1 MKVLVLGMP
10 RTGTQSLADALERL
24 GISPVYHMRE
34 VGKNKHQAFWI
45 EALDAKFEG
54 RGEPF
59 NREKFDQ
66 ILRPYEALAD
76 YPAAIF
82 PEELMAAYPEASVI
96 LSVRRSED
104 EWLVSMESTL
114 WHAHTHAPS
123 PNPSPMAGLSEKYH
137 RHCWANDLPGRGR
150 AAYRAHNALVRR
162 LARDPDQ
169 QKKYLEYA
177 PGDGWAPLCAFL
189 GVEEERRPGADEPFP
204 RSDDWVGYKREV
216 MKEKERGQE
225 GGEGGG
231 GPRRVRMV
239 GRLR

>member
-34 VGKNKHQAFWI
+34 VGKNKHQSLWI
-45 EALDAKFEG
+45 EALDAKFED

-66 ILRPYEALAD
+66 ILGSYEALSD

-104 EWLVSMESTL
+104 EWLASMKSTL
-114 WHAHTHAPS
+114 WHAYTHAPS
-123 PNPSPMAGLSEKYH
+123 PNPSPMAPLSEKYH
-137 RHCWANDLPGRGR
+137 RHCWNNDLPNQGL
-150 AAYRAHNALVRR
+150 AAYRAHNELVRR
-162 LARDPDQ
+162 LVRNQ
-169 QKKYLEYA
+169 GRKYLEYV

-189 GVEEERRPGADEPFP
+189 GVEEGMAPRAQEPFP
-204 RSDDWVGYKREV
+204 RSDDWIEYKKEV
-216 MKEKERGQE
+216 MKEEKERLE
-225 GGEGGG
+225 GKPETSES
-231 GPRRVRMV
+231 
-239 GRLR
+239 

>member
-54 RGEPF
+54 RGELF

-66 ILRPYEALAD
+66 ILGPYETLAD

-104 EWLVSMESTL
+104 EWLASMKSTL
-114 WHAHTHAPS
+114 VCNSGSRSFSLPPIWGSSHCTGCIPESVRDTNLLPS
-123 PNPSPMAGLSEKYH
+123 VSL
-137 RHCWANDLPGRGR
+137 RLIC
-150 AAYRAHNALVRR
+150 LV
-162 LARDPDQ
+162 
-169 QKKYLEYA
+169 Y
-177 PGDGWAPLCAFL
+177 
-189 GVEEERRPGADEPFP
+189 
-204 RSDDWVGYKREV
+204 
-216 MKEKERGQE
+216 
-225 GGEGGG
+225 
-231 GPRRVRMV
+231 
-239 GRLR
+239 